1 MLRRGNSGQ
10 RHTAD
15 SALSYGLPGLQWT
28 NPIWSHHLV
37 ILVLDDVTVP
47 SELASRGEFQ
57 ADPRD
62 LTGICDDGV
71 LPTVFFWSRRPFF
84 ARRQAGLCVE
94 SLPVHDLEEDLV
106 DVHGVGIGGEVIDRP
121 NFNIVGG
128 GIFADRFMPLD
139 GGDTLRQTDGEVNR
153 AKGHIARKLLPCG
166 GYRHCFQQGE
176 LSLRPA
182 L

>member
-10 RHTAD
+10 RHTAG

-94 SLPVHDLEEDLV
+94 FCRSTTWKETSWTCMGWAS
-106 DVHGVGIGGEVIDRP
+106 GV
-121 NFNIVGG
+121 
-128 GIFADRFMPLD
+128 
-139 GGDTLRQTDGEVNR
+139 
-153 AKGHIARKLLPCG
+153 KL
-166 GYRHCFQQGE
+166 
-176 LSLRPA
+176 
-182 L
+182 